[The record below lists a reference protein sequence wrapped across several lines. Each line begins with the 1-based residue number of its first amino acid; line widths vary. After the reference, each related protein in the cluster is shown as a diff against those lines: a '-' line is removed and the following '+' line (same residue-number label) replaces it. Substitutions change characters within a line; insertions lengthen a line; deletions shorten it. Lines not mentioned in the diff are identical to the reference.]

1 MRSKYFQDC
10 IAEASHHI
18 PVCTLAMIPLVK
30 VRVNIIKDYL
40 ALTSIL
46 FQMHD
51 LATQDLA
58 LRIGGSKTGLLN
70 ASLVS

>member
-1 MRSKYFQDC
+1 MP
-10 IAEASHHI
+10 EASHRI

-30 VRVNIIKDYL
+30 VRVNLAEVYL
-40 ALTSIL
+40 GLTIIL

>member
-1 MRSKYFQDC
+1 MP
-10 IAEASHHI
+10 EASHCI

-30 VRVNIIKDYL
+30 VRVNFAKVDL
-40 ALTSIL
+40 GLMSIL